1 MVTRQELGNM
11 TIDRERFEVIVGGDR
26 VNATFVE
33 FDLLDELAKN
43 AGKVLSRTHLLHAVW
58 GDEPDNGDRKLTVH
72 ISRLRKKLRGS
83 HPWRIETVAKRGY
96 ALANAETARS
106 A

>member
-1 MVTRQELGNM
+1 MASRRELGNL
-11 TIDRERFEVIVGGDR
+11 TIDRDRFEVIVGGDR

-43 AGKVLSRTHLLHAVW
+43 AGRVLSREHLLAAVW
-58 GDEPDNGDRKLTVH
+58 GDGPSDGDRKLTVH

-96 ALANAETARS
+96 ALANADES
-106 A
+106 